1 MTLYVASVDFAD
13 EPRVG
18 DVRGA
23 KQIWRLASLAQSSGA
38 PVTKWATGKSAKG
51 SYTSGFTAW
60 EYVSAS
66 AGKAAV
72 AQYSA
77 HYCHLRNLRSLN
89 SFSRLQEMSGLK
101 EKAATVLWRW
111 IPPLTTAN
119 RAKLFSPD
127 AR

>member
-1 MTLYVASVDFAD
+1 MVDFAD

-23 KQIWRLASLAQSSGA
+23 KQTLGLASLAQSSGA
-38 PVTKWATGKSAKG
+38 PVTKWATRESAKG
-51 SYTSGFTAW
+51 SCISGFTAW
-60 EYVSAS
+60 GYVSAIS
-66 AGKAAV
+66 GKAAV

-77 HYCHLRNLRSLN
+77 HYCYLRNLASLN

-101 EKAATVLWRW
+101 EKAGDVLWRW

-119 RAKLFSPD
+119 RAKLLFPD